1 VTTSLSVALRE
12 ATDAE
17 HKRAESSEFI
27 TGLLRG
33 ASCFSAFTALA
44 VQQYIIYQALED
56 VLHEH
61 YLDHRLLAA
70 VDDRRLD
77 RTPSIQR
84 DLTTLIGTDFEVRL
98 ADGTIPICA
107 ATAAYA
113 RVLRE
118 EHSPEMILAHHYV
131 RYLGDLSGGQ
141 VISRLVQRHYDVP
154 RQALHF
160 YRFDGIEKLKVYKDN
175 YRAALDRIA
184 LDHGQKHRILGH
196 AARAFDFSAAVFA
209 DLTSAKSPLHRAAG
223 LAG

>member
-1 VTTSLSVALRE
+1 MTTSLSVALRE

-77 RTPSIQR
+77 RSPSIQR
-84 DLTTLIGTDFEVRL
+84 DLTTLIGTDFEVQL
-98 ADGTIPICA
+98 ADGTIPICP
-107 ATAAYA
+107 ATVAYA
-113 RVLRE
+113 RALRE

-154 RQALHF
+154 GQGLHF
-160 YRFDGIEKLKVYKDN
+160 YRFEGIEKLKVYKDN
-175 YRAALDRIA
+175 YRAALDRIT
-184 LDHGQKHRILGH
+184 LNPGQQHRIIDH
-196 AARAFDFSAAVFA
+196 AARAFDFSGAVFT
-209 DLTSAKSPLHRAAG
+209 DLASAKTPLHRAAG
-223 LAG
+223 LPG